1 MIQLLSAGVLSAVV
15 AFATAFAIV
24 LAGLAA
30 VGASPAEAASGLFAR
45 CIATG
50 VLTVLF
56 SLRWRMPVVIAGSTP
71 GAALLVGGGAP
82 EGGYAAAIGAFLAA
96 AVMMVVA
103 GVWRPFGRAVAAI
116 PTPLANA
123 MLGGILLDLCLAP
136 VRAVGAL
143 PELALPIVLAWAV
156 AFRFARFYAVPIAV
170 LVTAVIVVTAT
181 PIPPAATAGG
191 LPVLVP
197 VVPAFTFD
205 ALVGMALPLFI
216 VTMASQS
223 IPGLAVL
230 NANGYRPAV
239 GPIFSATGI
248 AGVATAVF
256 GAHSLSLVAITAALT
271 AGPEAH
277 PDAGRR
283 WVAAVAAGCTYVA
296 LGFGAAF
303 AAAFIAESPPLLIQA
318 VAGLAL
324 LGSFGSALSSAL
336 AGDQDRLPAV
346 IAFVVTASGIAF
358 FGVGAAFWGLLAGGG
373 LMALLRLKV
382 RVP

>member
-24 LAGLAA
+24 IAGLAA
-30 VGASPAEAASGLFAR
+30 AGASPAEAASGLFAL
-45 CIATG
+45 CLATG
-50 VLTVLF
+50 ALTVFF
-56 SLRWRMPVVIAGSTP
+56 SLRWRMPIVIAWSTP
-71 GAALLVGGGAP
+71 GAALLIVSGAP
-82 EGGYAAAIGAFLAA
+82 EGGYPAAVGAFLAA
-96 AVMMVVA
+96 AAMMVVA
-103 GVWRPFGRAVAAI
+103 GIWRPFGRAVASI

-143 PELALPIVLAWAV
+143 PALALPIIVAWAL
-156 AFRFARFYAVPIAV
+156 AYRFARFYAVPAAV
-170 LVTAVIVVTAT
+170 LVAAVIIVAFT

-191 LPVLVP
+191 LPALMP
-197 VVPAFTFD
+197 VMPAFTFD
-205 ALVGMALPLFI
+205 ALVGTALPLFI

-230 NANGYRPAV
+230 NANGYRPPV
-239 GPIFSATGI
+239 RPIFAGTGI
-248 AGVATAVF
+248 AGLATAVF

-277 PDAGRR
+277 PDPARR
-283 WVAAVAAGCTYVA
+283 FIAAAASGVTYVA

-324 LGSFGSALSSAL
+324 LGSFGSALSGAL
-336 AGDQDRLPAV
+336 ASDDSRLPAV
-346 IAFVVTASGIAF
+346 ITFVVTASGIPF
-358 FGVGAAFWGLLAGGG
+358 LGVSAAFWGLVAGGA
-373 LMALLRLKV
+373 LMVLLKH
-382 RVP
+382 RVAG

>member
-30 VGASPAEAASGLFAR
+30 AGASPAEAASGLFAL
-45 CIATG
+45 CLATG
-50 VLTVLF
+50 ALTVFF
-56 SLRWRMPVVIAGSTP
+56 SLRWRMPIVIAWSTP
-71 GAALLVGGGAP
+71 GAALLIVSGAP
-82 EGGYAAAIGAFLAA
+82 EGGYPAAVGAFLAA
-96 AVMMVVA
+96 AAMMVVA
-103 GVWRPFGRAVAAI
+103 GIWRPFGRAVASI

-143 PELALPIVLAWAV
+143 PALALPIIVAWAL
-156 AFRFARFYAVPIAV
+156 AFRFARFYAVPAAV
-170 LVTAVIVVTAT
+170 LVAAVIIVAFT

-191 LPVLVP
+191 LPALMP
-197 VVPAFTFD
+197 VMPAFTFD
-205 ALVGMALPLFI
+205 ALVGTALPLFI

-230 NANGYRPAV
+230 NANGYRPPV
-239 GPIFSATGI
+239 RPIFAGTGI
-248 AGVATAVF
+248 AGLATAAF

-277 PDAGRR
+277 PDPARR
-283 WVAAVAAGCTYVA
+283 FVAAAASGVTYVA

-324 LGSFGSALSSAL
+324 LGSFGSALSGAL
-336 AGDQDRLPAV
+336 ASDDSRLPAV
-346 IAFVVTASGIAF
+346 ITFVVTASGIPF
-358 FGVGAAFWGLLAGGG
+358 LGVSAAFWGLVAGGA
-373 LMALLRLKV
+373 LMALLRLRIV
-382 RVP
+382 RP